1 MTGQAAVIQRGGFP
15 VSHLYAPY
23 LTDVHPDRVERMEKA
38 VYILVASAF
47 LCLCL
52 SGCGESPSPVAPTP
66 QPPSPP
72 SATPQPPPTVPPPP
86 GLLGQVVPGGYVIFF
101 RHASRDSDAI
111 STEDLAIA
119 DSVGACKPGSELT
132 AEGVAEAVAIGATFT
147 RHGMKADK
155 VYNSPTCRTDQMAS
169 LAFGEHEPRRE
180 LTYPGMWTDEEKV
193 TLTPKLR
200 ELLGTKPADGTSI
213 VLISHGTVLV
223 ADRIGTTVNL
233 GQADAAVFRPLGSS
247 TFEFVGVIPKSEWLR

>member
-1 MTGQAAVIQRGGFP
+1 MYT
-15 VSHLYAPY
+15 
-23 LTDVHPDRVERMEKA
+23 
-38 VYILVASAF
+38 LVASAF

-52 SGCGESPSPVAPTP
+52 SGCGESSSPAS
-66 QPPSPP
+66 PSPP
-72 SATPQPPPTVPPPP
+72 TAPLPP

-119 DSVGACKPGSELT
+119 DSVGACTPGSELT
-132 AEGVAEAVAIGATFT
+132 AEGVSEAVAIGATFT
-147 RHGMKADK
+147 RHGMKTDK
-155 VYNSPTCRTDQMAS
+155 VYASPTCRTDQMAS

-233 GQADAAVFRPLGSS
+233 GQADAAVFRPLGSG
-247 TFEFVGVIPKSEWLR
+247 TFEFVGVIPRSEWLR